1 MLVSVLMPVYNAE
14 KYLDEAIQS
23 ILNQTFTDFEFIII
37 NDGSSDNSLNIIKK
51 YQQQDSRIVVVSRE
65 NKGLIF
71 SLNEGVSLVKGK
83 YIVRMDA
90 DDISLPTRIE
100 RQIAFLEEHN
110 LDICGSASVWFNQ
123 QGEQIPFCHAIS
135 DRDIKFSFMFY
146 CALQHPTVIMNTC
159 IFKSLAYDQDF
170 KYAEDYKMWIDV
182 ALQGYKIG
190 NTPEVLFKYRQHENQ
205 ICHQYA
211 EEQEQCAKEIAL
223 YYLSQLK
230 EVEIEKYAAIF
241 LKESSVDVKIWE
253 KLCKALI
260 KYKQKNNI
268 SDAVFLQIL
277 KHVIINAS
285 QVSPAYY
292 WVYRQYTKG
301 MKKNFMVELY
311 FQVRCLLLPN
321 RESKLSKLVRKLRQL
336 KLPIKQ

>member
-1 MLVSVLMPVYNAE
+1 MLISVLMPVYNAE

-65 NKGLIF
+65 NKGFIF

-83 YIVRMDA
+83 YIIKMDA

-100 RQIAFLEEHN
+100 RQLAFLEEHN
-110 LDICGSASVWFNQ
+110 LDMCGTAFVRFNQ
-123 QGEQIPFCHAIS
+123 QGEKGLICHPS
-135 DRDIKFSFMFY
+135 LDRDIKFSLIFY
-146 CALQHPTVIMNTC
+146 CAFHYPIMKTS
-159 IFKSLAYDQDF
+159 IFKSLAYDQDC
-170 KYAEDYKMWIDV
+170 KYAEDYKLWIDV

-205 ICHQYA
+205 ISRQYI
-211 EEQEQCAKEIAL
+211 EEQKQCAKEISL

-230 EVEIEKYAAIF
+230 EVEIEKYVAIF

-253 KLCKALI
+253 KLCKALM
-260 KYKQKNNI
+260 KYKQKNNV
-268 SDAVFLQIL
+268 SDAVFLKVL
-277 KHVIINAS
+277 RHVIINTP

-292 WVYRQYTKG
+292 WVYKKYSKG
-301 MKKNFMVELY
+301 MKKNFMFGLY